1 MPLDT
6 SVKRI
11 HESMRGAPQLKGAA
25 GTGVAV
31 LDAFLVDGWGL
42 ATATSGSVSA
52 GVCTLNMGV
61 GNDFE
66 EHCVVLVAGATPAA
80 VNGEHRLTQGGETI
94 KFEVPGAADGP
105 VTGTVTVKYASCG
118 WEKVYTDTNKRVYR
132 SQDVTG
138 NRRYLRINDT
148 GAAYMRVYGYN
159 TMTAIETGTGNFGNA
174 LYWHKADAAGS
185 TPMRYDCF
193 GDSMA
198 LFYGPS
204 PNYVAAGATEAYQ
217 NASLWFF
224 GDQNYIK
231 TGGDAWG
238 TLITGET
245 TSSSTG
251 QYGTIGAETA
261 GNGCYLERVAAG
273 TGGAVQTIIDSVAGS
288 AAASGNMASFDGSFG
303 AFPDDISGR
312 LRLTQTYT
320 SDNAANPQKKRAVV
334 PGHFWAMHS
343 DLSTYSGAAARDT
356 FPGPGD
362 MSGRRLM
369 YLPLGA
375 YTRIAVVLMDITG
388 PWR

>member
-94 KFEVPGAADGP
+94 KFEVPGAPDGP
-105 VTGTVTVKYASCG
+105 VTGTVTVKYAPCG
-118 WEKVYTDTNKRVYR
+118 WEKVYTASNKAVYR

-138 NRRYLRINDT
+138 NRRYLRVNDT

-159 TMTAIETGTGNFGNA
+159 AMTAIETGTGNFGNA
-174 LYWHKADAAGS
+174 LYWHKADAAS
-185 TPMRYDCF
+185 ASAQRYDCV

-198 LFYGPS
+198 FFYAPS
-204 PNYVAAGATEAYQ
+204 PYS
-217 NASLWFF
+217 ASYGVGYEISEPWFF
-224 GDQNYIK
+224 GDQIYLK
-231 TGGDAWG
+231 PAGDAWG

-245 TSSSTG
+245 GSAPNAYGAIGYELSGAG
-251 QYGTIGAETA
+251 Q
-261 GNGCYLERVAAG
+261 YLERIAAG
-273 TGGAVQTIIDSVAGS
+273 TGGTPGGTYSVLSSTNVALPVVNWVTNY
-288 AAASGNMASFDGSFG
+288 SGVFGPDGSFSNNLPI
-303 AFPDDISGR
+303 FPVE
-312 LRLTQTYT
+312 LRRFYILKQ
-320 SDNAANPQKKRAVV
+320 P
-334 PGHFWAMHS
+334 
-343 DLSTYSGAAARDT
+343 
-356 FPGPGD
+356 
-362 MSGRRLM
+362 
-369 YLPLGA
+369 
-375 YTRIAVVLMDITG
+375 
-388 PWR
+388 

>member
-11 HESMRGAPQLKGAA
+11 HESMRGAPQLKGQA

-42 ATATSGSVSA
+42 ATAASGSVSA

-159 TMTAIETGTGNFGNA
+159 SMTAIETGTGNFGNA
-174 LYWHKADAAGS
+174 LYWHKADAAS
-185 TPMRYDCF
+185 ASAQRYDCV

-198 LFYGPS
+198 FFYAPS
-204 PNYVAAGATEAYQ
+204 PYFVTYGAGYEISAP
-217 NASLWFF
+217 WFF
-224 GDQNYIK
+224 GDQIYLK
-231 TGGDAWG
+231 PTGDAWG
-238 TLITGET
+238 TLITGDTGSPHAAYGAIGYET
-245 TSSSTG
+245 SGAG
-251 QYGTIGAETA
+251 Q
-261 GNGCYLERVAAG
+261 YLERIAAG
-273 TGGAVQTIIDSVAGS
+273 TGGAVQTYVLPCTNQAQ
-288 AAASGNMASFDGSFG
+288 SGANTAYTGFG
-303 AFPDDISGR
+303 DFPDAISGA
-312 LRLTQTYT
+312 LRLTPTYT
-320 SDNAANPQKKRAVV
+320 SDGYSTPNVRRGIV
-334 PGHFWAMHS
+334 PGVYWAPHANLNS
-343 DLSTYSGAAARDT
+343 YTGFAPRDT
-356 FPGPGD
+356 VPGPGALSARRF
-362 MSGRRLM
+362 MHLFIGTTSKSG
-369 YLPLGA
+369 A
-375 YTRIAVVLMDITG
+375 IFIDTTG

>member
-42 ATATSGSVSA
+42 ATAASGSVSA

-118 WEKVYTDTNKRVYR
+118 WEKVYTDTNKAVYR

-159 TMTAIETGTGNFGNA
+159 SMTAIETGTGNFGNA

-185 TPMRYDCF
+185 TAQRYDCV

-198 LFYGPS
+198 FFYAPS
-204 PNYVAAGATEAYQ
+204 PYFGTYGAGYEI
-217 NASLWFF
+217 SEPWFF
-224 GDQNYIK
+224 GDQIYLK
-231 TGGDAWG
+231 PAGDAWG
-238 TLITGET
+238 TLITGDTGSSPNAYGAIGYET
-245 TSSSTG
+245 SGAG
-251 QYGTIGAETA
+251 Q
-261 GNGCYLERVAAG
+261 YLERIAAG
-273 TGGAVQTIIDSVAGS
+273 TGGAVQTYVLPCTVQSLSGAD
-288 AAASGNMASFDGSFG
+288 ASSYTSFG
-303 AFPDDISGR
+303 NFPDAISGA
-312 LRLTQTYT
+312 LRLTPTYT
-320 SDNAANPQKKRAVV
+320 SDGYSTPNVRRGIV
-334 PGHFWAMHS
+334 PGVYWAPHANLNS
-343 DLSTYSGAAARDT
+343 YTGFAPRDT
-356 FPGPGD
+356 VPGPGAL
-362 MSGRRLM
+362 SARRFMHLF
-369 YLPLGA
+369 LGVA
-375 YTRIAVVLMDITG
+375 SKVGAIFIDTTG

>member
-42 ATATSGSVSA
+42 ATAASGSVSA

-94 KFEVPGAADGP
+94 KFEVPGEADGP

-138 NRRYLRINDT
+138 NRRYLRVNDT

-159 TMTAIETGTGNFGNA
+159 AMTAIETGTGNFGNA
-174 LYWHKADAAGS
+174 LYWHKADAAS
-185 TPMRYDCF
+185 ASAQRYDCV

-198 LFYGPS
+198 FFYAPS
-204 PNYVAAGATEAYQ
+204 PYS
-217 NASLWFF
+217 ASYGVGYEISEPWFF
-224 GDQNYIK
+224 GDQIYLK
-231 TGGDAWG
+231 PAGDAWG
-238 TLITGET
+238 TLITGDTGSSPNAYGAIGYET
-245 TSSSTG
+245 SGAG
-251 QYGTIGAETA
+251 Q
-261 GNGCYLERVAAG
+261 YLERIAAG
-273 TGGAVQTIIDSVAGS
+273 TGGAVQTYVLPCTAQSR
-288 AAASGNMASFDGSFG
+288 SGADALSYTSFG
-303 AFPDDISGR
+303 DFPDAISGA
-312 LRLTQTYT
+312 LRLTPTYT
-320 SDNAANPQKKRAVV
+320 SDGYSTPNVRRGTV
-334 PGHFWAMHS
+334 PGVYWAPHANLNS
-343 DLSTYSGAAARDT
+343 YTGFAPRDT
-356 FPGPGD
+356 VPGPGAL
-362 MSGRRLM
+362 SARRFMHLF
-369 YLPLGA
+369 LGVA
-375 YTRIAVVLMDITG
+375 SKVGAIFIDTTG